1 MGERLNELLIG
12 KVRHN
17 LKTHLNII
25 CGFSEL
31 LCEEIED
38 FSEDDLAK
46 KAALLEA
53 LETIKAKGDDIVKYI
68 DQVFA
73 SHHFTLEDVFAQL
86 NAQAAV
92 FERQAA
98 VLIVKISEALLHI
111 RALDEQVFLQAFEQD
126 LQRIDGATRGLQQNL
141 KSLLSDKVNS
151 VESLVGHGILSQSD
165 LELVAS
171 LSDSLQ
177 ETPDALETKYPSTIL
192 VVDDNPANTEYLR
205 RKLTASG
212 HQVIMANSGQEAE
225 AQIAAGRELD
235 LILLDILMPGLS
247 GYEVL
252 GRNHD
257 LLRERNIP
265 VLVVSSLDEQ
275 DTVYRCLEAGAE
287 DFITKP
293 INFMVLAARINS
305 ALERKYLLDREE
317 EHLARIESEKQRN
330 EELLLNILPQPIAM
344 RMKANEYLIADA
356 VEECSILFGDIVGFT
371 PLSQKLG
378 AVKIVEMLN
387 QIFTCFDDYCEDIG
401 LEKIKTI
408 GDNYMV
414 ASGVPTPDADHAS
427 KIMEMGVR
435 MLDFVTHYPPIEGS
449 QLQMRIGIHS
459 GPAVAGVIGKKKFV
473 YDLWGDAVNTAGRM
487 ESYGLPGAVHV
498 SAATAELLK
507 GRFDLQPRGEMEVKG
522 KGIMQTFLWSPPG

>member
-38 FSEDDLAK
+38 FSDDDLAK

-192 VVDDNPANTEYLR
+192 VVDDNPANTEYL
-205 RKLTASG
+205 
-212 HQVIMANSGQEAE
+212 
-225 AQIAAGRELD
+225 
-235 LILLDILMPGLS
+235 
-247 GYEVL
+247 
-252 GRNHD
+252 
-257 LLRERNIP
+257 
-265 VLVVSSLDEQ
+265 
-275 DTVYRCLEAGAE
+275 
-287 DFITKP
+287 
-293 INFMVLAARINS
+293 
-305 ALERKYLLDREE
+305 
-317 EHLARIESEKQRN
+317 
-330 EELLLNILPQPIAM
+330 
-344 RMKANEYLIADA
+344 
-356 VEECSILFGDIVGFT
+356 
-371 PLSQKLG
+371 
-378 AVKIVEMLN
+378 
-387 QIFTCFDDYCEDIG
+387 
-401 LEKIKTI
+401 
-408 GDNYMV
+408 
-414 ASGVPTPDADHAS
+414 
-427 KIMEMGVR
+427 
-435 MLDFVTHYPPIEGS
+435 
-449 QLQMRIGIHS
+449 
-459 GPAVAGVIGKKKFV
+459 
-473 YDLWGDAVNTAGRM
+473 
-487 ESYGLPGAVHV
+487 
-498 SAATAELLK
+498 
-507 GRFDLQPRGEMEVKG
+507 
-522 KGIMQTFLWSPPG
+522 